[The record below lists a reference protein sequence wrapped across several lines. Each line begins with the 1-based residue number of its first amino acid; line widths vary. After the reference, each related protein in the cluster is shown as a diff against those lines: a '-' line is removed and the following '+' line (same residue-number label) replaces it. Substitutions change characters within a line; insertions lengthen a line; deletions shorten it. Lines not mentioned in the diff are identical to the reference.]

1 MKKNQKMMMSAATL
15 AVLASSL
22 AGACSSQSQSLSQ
35 VATDP
40 TDDVDTW
47 ATAPTDSASGD
58 DTSTAISSG
67 TGGNGLGGTIYG
79 DGTYTGDAAS
89 TRWGDVQVSVT
100 IADGS
105 ISDVQFVSYPDG
117 DPRSAQINAQATGM
131 LAQEAIQAQSA
142 DVQMISGAT
151 FTSEAFMQSL
161 DSALSQAL

>member
-22 AGACSSQSQSLSQ
+22 TGACSSQSESLSQ
-35 VATDP
+35 MATDT
-40 TDDVDTW
+40 TDTTDTAATSTVDST
-47 ATAPTDSASGD
+47 ATD
-58 DTSTAISSG
+58 DTSTTLSG
-67 TGGNGLGGTIYG
+67 GAGAAYA

-105 ISDVQFVSYPDG
+105 ISDVQFLSYPDG
-117 DPRSAQINAQATGM
+117 DTRSAQINAQATGM
-131 LAQEAIQAQSA
+131 LVQEVVQAQSA
-142 DVQMISGAT
+142 DVQAISGAT

-161 DSALSQAL
+161 ESALSQAV

>member
-1 MKKNQKMMMSAATL
+1 MNTKQKMMISAATL

-22 AGACSSQSQSLSQ
+22 AGACGSQSQSLSQ
-35 VATDP
+35 AATDP

-47 ATAPTDSASGD
+47 ATAPADSIAAD
-58 DTSTAISSG
+58 DGSSSASSG
-67 TGGNGLGGTIYG
+67 TGSGGSGAVYA

-105 ISDVQFVSYPDG
+105 IDSVQFLSYPDG

-131 LAQEAIQAQSA
+131 LVQEAIQAQNA
-142 DVQMISGAT
+142 DVQVISGAT
-151 FTSEAFMQSL
+151 FTSEAFIQSL
-161 DSALSQAL
+161 DSALSQAV

>member
-22 AGACSSQSQSLSQ
+22 TGACSSQSESLGQ
-35 VATDP
+35 IATDVTDDTDTVAT
-40 TDDVDTW
+40 TAVD
-47 ATAPTDSASGD
+47 
-58 DTSTAISSG
+58 STATGDTATTGDTG
-67 TGGNGLGGTIYG
+67 TTGYA

-105 ISDVQFVSYPDG
+105 ISDVQFLSYPDG
-117 DPRSAQINAQATGM
+117 DTRSAQINAQATGM
-131 LAQEAIQAQSA
+131 LVQEVVQAQSA
-142 DVQMISGAT
+142 DVQAISGAT

-161 DSALSQAL
+161 ESALSQAV